1 MAAGSR
7 DISQGGVAWAVV
19 AHYLADGIVLRTY
32 KLGESDRILHLLDPN
47 RGKIRAVAKGVR
59 KPGSRFGGRL
69 EAFGHVQ
76 VQLYEGRSL
85 DTVTQA
91 ELLNAHEGVREDWV
105 ASACAA
111 TMVEAC
117 DHLAQEG
124 ERATSMFL
132 LLKDALGVLAAGP
145 ARPAAVLDAFL
156 IRLAVLEGFR
166 PSLDACTTCGRT
178 DDLVS
183 FHVGG
188 GGVLCAADTP
198 SGLQRL
204 APDSLAALQL
214 LASGPWREISEG
226 TDALPRNVGALI
238 RAYLSHH
245 LATNLRAWES
255 VPR

>member
-1 MAAGSR
+1 
-7 DISQGGVAWAVV
+7 V

-32 KLGESDRILHLLDPN
+32 KLGEADRILHILDPN
-47 RGKIRAVAKGVR
+47 RGKVRAVAKGVR

-76 VQLYEGRSL
+76 LQLYEGRSL

-91 ELLNAHEGVREDWV
+91 ELIEAHEGVRTDWV

-111 TMVEAC
+111 AMAEAC

-156 IRLAVLEGFR
+156 LRLTTLEGFQ
-166 PSLDACTTCGRT
+166 PSLDACTTCGVT
-178 DDLVS
+178 EDIAS
-183 FHVGG
+183 FHIGG
-188 GGVLCAADTP
+188 GGVRCAAHTP
-198 SGLQRL
+198 ADLQRL
-204 APDSLAALQL
+204 APDSLAGLRL
-214 LASGPWREISEG
+214 LESGPWLEIAQG
-226 TDALPRNVGALI
+226 TEALPRNVGALV

-245 LATNLRAWES
+245 LATTLKAWES

>member
-1 MAAGSR
+1 M
-7 DISQGGVAWAVV
+7 

-32 KLGESDRILHLLDPN
+32 KLGEADRILHLLDPN
-47 RGKIRAVAKGVR
+47 RGKVRAVAKGVR

-69 EAFGHVQ
+69 EVFGHVQ
-76 VQLYEGRSL
+76 LQLYQGRTL

-91 ELLNAHEGVREDWV
+91 ELLTPHASVRDDWV

-132 LLKDALGVLAAGP
+132 LLKDALGVLDAGP

-156 IRLAVLEGFR
+156 LRLAALEGFR
-166 PSLDACTTCGRT
+166 PSLDACTSCGEAG
-178 DDLVS
+178 VAS
-183 FHVGG
+183 FHVSG
-188 GGVLCAADTP
+188 GGVRCSAHTP
-198 SGLQRL
+198 AGLQRL
-204 APDSLAALQL
+204 AADSLAGLRL
-214 LASGPWREISEG
+214 LAAGPWREIAQG
-226 TDALPRNVGALI
+226 TEALPRSVGSLV

-245 LATNLRAWES
+245 LATNLRAWDS